1 MSEFNYPEC
10 VGKNDAP
17 DTGCDF
23 HPVHGIRAMS
33 LPNRPRERLCSLG
46 PEALSD
52 HELLAILLNTGTRGK
67 NVIHLAADLLKHLD
81 GNKGIPTSGE
91 LTRLTGLGKSKAAAV
106 IAMLEFGRRRW
117 GAAGIR
123 IRRPEDI
130 YALIRHYADRR
141 QERFLSL
148 SFNGAHEVLAVRV
161 ITVGL
166 VNRTI
171 IHPREVYAE
180 AITDHA
186 VAIAVAHNHPSGQL
200 VPSQEDDEVTSRLRA
215 AGVILGINF
224 LDHIIF
230 SHMSYFSYRQN
241 GRMETDNEGL
251 LQKAKI
257 VYS

>member
-1 MSEFNYPEC
+1 M
-10 VGKNDAP
+10 GKTEVK
-17 DTGCDF
+17 DTEYDF
-23 HPVHGIRAMS
+23 HPVDGIRAMPLS
-33 LPNRPRERLCSLG
+33 DRPRERLCKFG

-67 NVIHLAADLLKHLD
+67 NVVRLAADLLKRLD
-81 GNKGIPTSGE
+81 GNRNIPTMGE
-91 LTRLTGLGKSKAAAV
+91 LTRLTGLGKSKAGAV

-117 GAAGIR
+117 GTAGIK
-123 IRRPEDI
+123 IKRPEDI
-130 YALIRHYADRR
+130 YALVRHYADRK
-141 QERFLSL
+141 QERFLCI

-161 ITVGL
+161 ITIGL

-186 VAIAVAHNHPSGQL
+186 VAVAVAHNHPSGQL
-200 VPSQEDDEVTSRLRA
+200 VPSQEDDEVTSRLKA

-230 SHMSYFSYRQN
+230 SHVSYFSYRQD
-241 GRMETDNEGL
+241 GRMETDNEAL